1 MFHSKCVS
9 LVDNVWLCLALWFS
23 RSLFFFSLEKADLVD
38 VTEMFGLSSITIF
51 YVMLSVLLCIKSFT
65 LLFT

>member
-38 VTEMFGLSSITIF
+38 VTEMCGLSSITIF